1 MTGGAR
7 RPVLGTAKKILLSLL
22 VVGLLSTVTYK
33 RVYATMSA
41 GTTNGASSS
50 ASGTVALGNTVY
62 TNVPPL
68 TAGTQCKSW
77 TAATNN
83 NINATCD
90 TLKWDVT
97 TTGLRFPGQVGKAY
111 VAIQN
116 AGSLN
121 AAELQL
127 SMPTCTTSNGMAPL
141 YVFASTGGAG
151 DPCNGG
157 LDMYV
162 QEVTSATFTTNLQ
175 CVFPQDVWGTPATDC
190 SPGWIADTVAGLKSI
205 ACWDLGPQSA
215 NTTRYF
221 VVGIRFDPATATN
234 AMQARNVT
242 MTFRWHLDGGN
253 RTYDLTGNPAGT
265 TCQNPAATPGR
276 GQ

>member
-22 VVGLLSTVTYK
+22 VVGLLSTVTYN
-33 RVYATMSA
+33 RVYASMSA
-41 GTTNGASSS
+41 GTTNRASST

-62 TNVPPL
+62 TNVPPI
-68 TAGTQCKSW
+68 TAGTQCQSW
-77 TAATNN
+77 KAATNN

-90 TLKWDVT
+90 TLKWDVA

-116 AGSLN
+116 AGSLS

-127 SMPTCTTSNGMAPL
+127 SLPTCVTSNGTAPL

-151 DPCNGG
+151 DPCAGG

-162 QEVTSATFTTNLQ
+162 QEVTSNAFTTNVQ
-175 CVFPQDVWGTPATDC
+175 CVFPENVYGTPATDC
-190 SPGWIADTVAGLKSI
+190 STVWVADTVAGLKSI
-205 ACWDLGPQSA
+205 NCWDLGPVAA

-221 VVGIRFDPATATN
+221 VVGIRFDPTTTTN
-234 AMQARNVT
+234 AQQARNVT

-253 RTYDLTGNPAGT
+253 RTYDSGGNPAGT
-265 TCQNPAATPGR
+265 TCQNPSASGIGR
-276 GQ
+276 